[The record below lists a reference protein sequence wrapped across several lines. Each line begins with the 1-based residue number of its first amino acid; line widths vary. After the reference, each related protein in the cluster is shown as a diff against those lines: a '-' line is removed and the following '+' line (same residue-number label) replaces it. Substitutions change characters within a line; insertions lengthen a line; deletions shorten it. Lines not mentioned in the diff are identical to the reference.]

1 MALSAR
7 QSAWLSLLL
16 GFLAFAIDRGQKFYQ
31 INIAGWRGGEV
42 VPVTDFFNY
51 MLVWN
56 RGISY
61 GFLTG
66 LPQYLILALVGA
78 AMILLAVWWFSAN
91 TFLVKAGLALAL
103 GGALSNALDRYLWG
117 GVADFFH
124 FFINGWSFYVFNL
137 ADVSISIG
145 ASLLIIDLLV
155 SLKDGNS

>member
-1 MALSAR
+1 MALSAK
-7 QSAWLSLLL
+7 QSALLSLSF
-16 GFLAFAIDRGQKFYQ
+16 GIGAFGLDRGQKFYQ

-42 VPVTDFFNY
+42 IPVSDFFNY
-51 MLVWN
+51 ILVWN

-66 LPQYLILALVGA
+66 LPQYLILLLVGA
-78 AMILLAVWWFSAN
+78 AMILLVWWWFRAD

-124 FFINGWSFYVFNL
+124 FFINGWSFYIFNL
-137 ADVSISIG
+137 ADVSISLG
-145 ASLLIIDLLV
+145 AGLLIIDLLV
-155 SLKDGNS
+155 PAKNRSA